1 MARKKRSETPPD
13 PRDAADTSKA
23 VVYALGANFAIAI
36 TKYVAAAITGSG
48 SMFAEAVHSTA
59 DCGNQLLLLL
69 GLKLSRRPPTPDYP
83 MGFGKETY
91 FWSFVVAIM
100 LFTVGGMFSIYEG
113 WHKLNE
119 PEPLDKPFIALG
131 VLAFGLVAESFSMFG
146 ALREVNKLRRGANLW
161 RWFRESRNSELV
173 VIFGEDLAALVGLAL
188 AFVAVLATWVTGNP
202 LWDALGGIAI
212 GVLLVIV
219 AVAVAVEVK
228 AMLIGQG
235 VEPAVRAEMVEFL
248 SAQPAV
254 EKVLDLIT
262 LHFGGDVM
270 VAVKAK
276 LRPQGDLDALV
287 DAINAIEAAFKGR
300 FPETQWIF
308 FEPDNAR

>member
-1 MARKKRSETPPD
+1 
-13 PRDAADTSKA
+13 

-113 WHKLNE
+113 WHKLHA
-119 PEPLDKPFIALG
+119 PEELSYPLLALG
-131 VLAFGLVAESFSMFG
+131 VLAFGIVAESFSMWG
-146 ALREVNKLRRGANLW
+146 CLREVNKARGERSLW
-161 RWFRESRNSELV
+161 RWFRESRNAELV